1 MLSLQQ
7 GILPDGH
14 REGKVCAV
22 DDSLLEKASHTKVT
36 RDRRWHLK
44 RKVYIWPAWHQSP
57 SLKMNPSKDK
67 LFFNPIISG
76 VLKLILFVAT
86 RNFCLDVHLFK
97 RSRKKTPWHF
107 QFSVCDH
114 WHLQIILYFLCSPGN
129 MYLLASLNLKTLFPS
144 SRYYIHSSHAPTSQ
158 LLPNLFLWAW
168 EWTPA
173 FCFPIQRL
181 LWELWHVPSKDV
193 FSIQGFNLQGA
204 CPSVLAIQQSP
215 CYILTS
221 HFLTMTSRITAR
233 SFFAKG

>member
-1 MLSLQQ
+1 
-7 GILPDGH
+7 
-14 REGKVCAV
+14 
-22 DDSLLEKASHTKVT
+22 
-36 RDRRWHLK
+36 
-44 RKVYIWPAWHQSP
+44 
-57 SLKMNPSKDK
+57 MNPSKDK

-86 RNFCLDVHLFK
+86 RNLCLDVHLFK

-114 WHLQIILYFLCSPGN
+114 WHLQLILYFLCSPGN

-144 SRYYIHSSHAPTSQ
+144 SRHYIHSSHAPTSQ
-158 LLPNLFLWAW
+158 LLPNSLLWAW

-181 LWELWHVPSKDV
+181 LWELWHAPSKDV
-193 FSIQGFNLQGA
+193 FSIQGFNLKGA
-204 CPSVLAIQQSP
+204 CPSVLAIQQNP
-215 CYILTS
+215 CYILTF

-233 SFFAKG
+233 SPLCQRINKQETILVVNIQDRYQNPSFSCRRCGENQGKMGKKSLTPWPTWIHY